1 MHGVRSQFSLHPS
14 YFFNFAI
21 NENQRQVKHFLFLL
35 LIMEVLYSCKKY
47 PGPSQPVATLTS
59 PSDTAIINAG
69 DTILLKGT
77 VSDNKSLHEVF
88 FRLSDSAND
97 SILFFDNP
105 YTHGA
110 QARNFSYT
118 WITSLPGAYKWI
130 VEIQDHDRHTTI
142 QEFPIV
148 VH

>member
-1 MHGVRSQFSLHPS
+1 MHHRTFRMRGRDIGMAS
-14 YFFNFAI
+14 FAMFDCRL
-21 NENQRQVKHFLFLL
+21 QLL
-35 LIMEVLYSCKKY
+35 DPFIKMGVLYSCKKY

-69 DTILLKGT
+69 DTISLKGT

-105 YTHGA
+105 YTHGT
-110 QARNFSYT
+110 QARNYSYA
-118 WITSLPGAYKWI
+118 WITSLPGSYKWI
-130 VEIQDHDRHTTI
+130 VEVQDHDRHTTI